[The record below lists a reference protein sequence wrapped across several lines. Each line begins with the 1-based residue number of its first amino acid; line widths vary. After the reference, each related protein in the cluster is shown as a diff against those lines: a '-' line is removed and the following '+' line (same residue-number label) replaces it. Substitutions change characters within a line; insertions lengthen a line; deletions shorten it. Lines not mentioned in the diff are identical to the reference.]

1 MKSLLYFLILA
12 MFLGL
17 GLMIWSSYKAITVA
31 QQNDIIPAHAPG
43 GPIPAV
49 SNPEVSR
56 YVSLSYFG
64 LTLFIVGAVGGIFA
78 VVKVMVRRF

>member
-31 QQNDIIPAHAPG
+31 QQNDTVPVRAPG
-43 GPIPAV
+43 TAPAV

-64 LTLFIVGAVGGIFA
+64 LVLFIVGAVGGIFA
-78 VVKVMVRRF
+78 VVKVLVHRF